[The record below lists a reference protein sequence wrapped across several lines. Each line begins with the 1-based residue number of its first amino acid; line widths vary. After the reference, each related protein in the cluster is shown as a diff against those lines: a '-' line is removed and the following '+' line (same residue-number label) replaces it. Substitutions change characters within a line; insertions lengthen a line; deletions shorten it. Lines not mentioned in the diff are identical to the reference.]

1 MLNRR
6 YYQFGIIFER
16 NKTVLELIRMSKDYG
31 SEQYKVSA
39 LRSVTV
45 AFRDSEFV
53 SILGPSGCGKTTLL
67 NIIGGLDV
75 YTTGDLVINGVSTR
89 KYTDS
94 DWDTYRNHSVGFVF
108 QSYNLIP
115 HQTVLSNVE
124 LALTLSG
131 VSKTERRRRA
141 EQALEKVGLSDQL
154 HKKPNQM
161 SGGQMQR
168 VAIAR
173 ALVNDPEILLA
184 DEPTGALDTATS
196 IQILDLLKEIS
207 QDRLVIMVTHN
218 PELAEKYST
227 RIVSLLDGRV
237 TDDTDPYYPSQQGE
251 DAAGAALTG
260 GDAAGAALTGG
271 DAAGAALT
279 GEDAAGAA
287 LTGGDAAGAALTG
300 EDAAGAAL
308 TGEDAAG
315 AVLTGEDTVSA
326 ALTGEKQSDSSLKK
340 HPETKERRPSKKGKR
355 TKKSMSFFTALSLSF
370 NNLMTKRAR
379 TILTSFAGSI
389 GIIGI
394 ALILAVSTGVQ
405 AYIDSVQRDTLSSYP
420 ITINRE
426 NVNLAAMFTVSEDDT
441 SSEHENDAVYSNPQL
456 YKLFNMIFAPETRE
470 NNLSAFKEFLDT
482 QMDRVQSTTGLY
494 EHVSAIEYI
503 YDVPLNFYVESV
515 DGEYISCDLAEAL
528 QSVASQ
534 DSGEVEGLY
543 EIISAN
549 LSSIN
554 LWQQMQPGTDGK
566 LFSDMLKEQYDVV
579 YGEWPSEADEIV
591 LVLDENNEISDIAF
605 YVLGYMSSD
614 EIAEMAKNAFSGEQ
628 MEYPDRRVEYSDICG
643 KEFKLVMNWEYY
655 TKSDGLWKYIGDNEE
670 AMEMILDNAMTVRIS
685 GIIRKNPDASA
696 GALSA
701 PLAYTSALTAEV
713 MEKTAQ
719 SQILQEQLAS
729 ENSNRDIFTG
739 LPFVSEDLD
748 DMSDEE
754 KAAAVLRYFSELDNK
769 EKAELYVTL
778 ASVPSEE
785 YIKQMVESALAE
797 YDTREKMIEFIAGA
811 MGMDKETIGSYLESY
826 SDEKIRELLAQQL
839 EKAVAESYAQTV
851 KSRVEAIMNTP
862 DENETAYIV
871 EIILSKFSGKDEKAE
886 YIVNDWAEGTGI
898 DRQTLEE
905 YVYSLS
911 DEDFEKALYASAA
924 KEAAVLYAGMSSQ
937 FEESRYAKVAAVFD
951 AEYGA
956 QTDTALL
963 SGYYDICM
971 PTGISG
977 TTLENNLS
985 VIGAADE
992 DNPSSISIYALSF
1005 EDKDVVSSI
1014 IREYNESVGEDD
1026 EIQYTDY
1033 IALLLSGI
1041 TTIINA
1047 ISYVLIAFVAI
1058 SLVVSSIMIGII
1070 TYISVLERTKEIGI
1084 LRAIGASKRDVSL
1097 VFNAETIIVGLAA
1110 GLIGIGLSALLC
1122 LPINAIIQSLSG
1134 IQTLRAFLKP
1144 LHCVILVVISVFLT
1158 MIAGLIPSRIA
1169 AKKDPVEAL
1178 RTE

>member
-16 NKTVLELIRMSKDYG
+16 NKTVLELIRISKDYG

-260 GDAAGAALTGG
+260 
-271 DAAGAALT
+271 
-279 GEDAAGAA
+279 EDA
-287 LTGGDAAGAALTG
+287 D
-300 EDAAGAAL
+300 
-308 TGEDAAG
+308 G
-315 AVLTGEDTVSA
+315 AVLTGEDTVGA

-685 GIIRKNPDASA
+685 GIIRKDPDASA

-871 EIILSKFSGKDEKAE
+871 EIIFSKFSGKDEKAE

>member
-94 DWDTYRNHSVGFVF
+94 DWDTYRNHSIGFVF

-260 GDAAGAALTGG
+260 
-271 DAAGAALT
+271 
-279 GEDAAGAA
+279 ED
-287 LTGGDAAGAALTG
+287 TV
-300 EDAAGAAL
+300 GAAL

-315 AVLTGEDTVSA
+315 AVLTGEDTMGA

-494 EHVSAIEYI
+494 EHVGAIEYI

-628 MEYPDRRVEYSDICG
+628 IEYPDRRVEYSDICG

-851 KSRVEAIMNTP
+851 KTRVEAIMNTP

-871 EIILSKFSGKDEKAE
+871 EIIFSKFSGKDEKAE

-905 YVYSLS
+905 YVYALS

>member
-94 DWDTYRNHSVGFVF
+94 DWDTYRNHSIGFVF

-260 GDAAGAALTGG
+260 
-271 DAAGAALT
+271 
-279 GEDAAGAA
+279 ED
-287 LTGGDAAGAALTG
+287 TV
-300 EDAAGAAL
+300 GAAL

-315 AVLTGEDTVSA
+315 AVLTGEDTVGA
-326 ALTGEKQSDSSLKK
+326 VLTGEKQSDSSLKK

-494 EHVSAIEYI
+494 EHVGAIEYI

-628 MEYPDRRVEYSDICG
+628 IEYPDRRVEYSDICG

-729 ENSNRDIFTG
+729 ENSNRDVFTG

-871 EIILSKFSGKDEKAE
+871 EIIFSKFSGKDEKAE

>member
-16 NKTVLELIRMSKDYG
+16 NKTVLELIRISKDYG

-94 DWDTYRNHSVGFVF
+94 DWDTYRNHSIGFVF

-251 DAAGAALTG
+251 DAAGAV
-260 GDAAGAALTGG
+260 
-271 DAAGAALT
+271 
-279 GEDAAGAA
+279 
-287 LTGGDAAGAALTG
+287 LTG

-315 AVLTGEDTVSA
+315 A

-628 MEYPDRRVEYSDICG
+628 IEYPDRRVEYSDICG

-685 GIIRKNPDASA
+685 GIIRKDPDASA

-871 EIILSKFSGKDEKAE
+871 EIIFSKFSGKDEKAE

>member
-16 NKTVLELIRMSKDYG
+16 NKTVLELIRISKDYG

-94 DWDTYRNHSVGFVF
+94 DWDTYRNHSIGFVF

-260 GDAAGAALTGG
+260 EDTV
-271 DAAGAALT
+271 GAALT
-279 GEDAAGAA
+279 GED
-287 LTGGDAAGAALTG
+287 
-300 EDAAGAAL
+300 
-308 TGEDAAG
+308 
-315 AVLTGEDTVSA
+315 TVGA

-494 EHVSAIEYI
+494 EHVAAIEYI

-685 GIIRKNPDASA
+685 GIIRKDPDASA

-839 EKAVAESYAQTV
+839 EKAVAESYAQAV
-851 KSRVEAIMNTP
+851 KTRVETIMNTP
-862 DENETAYIV
+862 DEKETAYIV
-871 EIILSKFSGKDEKAE
+871 EIIFSKFSGKDEKAE
-886 YIVNDWAEGTGI
+886 YIVNDWAASTGI

-1047 ISYVLIAFVAI
+1047 VSYVLIAFVAI

>member
-16 NKTVLELIRMSKDYG
+16 NKTVLELIRISKDYG

-94 DWDTYRNHSVGFVF
+94 DWDTYRNHSIGFVF

-251 DAAGAALTG
+251 DTV
-260 GDAAGAALTGG
+260 
-271 DAAGAALT
+271 GAALT
-279 GEDAAGAA
+279 GED
-287 LTGGDAAGAALTG
+287 TVGAALTG
-300 EDAAGAAL
+300 EDTVGAAL
-308 TGEDAAG
+308 TGED
-315 AVLTGEDTVSA
+315 TVGA

-494 EHVSAIEYI
+494 EHVSAIEYV

-628 MEYPDRRVEYSDICG
+628 IEYPDRRVEYSDICG

-685 GIIRKNPDASA
+685 GIIRKDPDASA

-871 EIILSKFSGKDEKAE
+871 EIIFSKFSGKDEKAE
-886 YIVNDWAEGTGI
+886 YIVNDWAASTGI

>member
-16 NKTVLELIRMSKDYG
+16 NKTVLELIRISKDYG

-94 DWDTYRNHSVGFVF
+94 DWDTYRNHSIGFVF

-260 GDAAGAALTGG
+260 
-271 DAAGAALT
+271 
-279 GEDAAGAA
+279 
-287 LTGGDAAGAALTG
+287 

-308 TGEDAAG
+308 TGED
-315 AVLTGEDTVSA
+315 TVGA

-340 HPETKERRPSKKGKR
+340 HPETKERRPSKRGKR

-628 MEYPDRRVEYSDICG
+628 IEYPDRRVEYSDVCG

-685 GIIRKNPDASA
+685 GIIRKDPDASA

-871 EIILSKFSGKDEKAE
+871 EIIFSKFSGKDEKAE

>member
-16 NKTVLELIRMSKDYG
+16 NKTVLELIRISKDYG

-94 DWDTYRNHSVGFVF
+94 DWDTYRNHSIGFVF

-251 DAAGAALTG
+251 DAAGAV
-260 GDAAGAALTGG
+260 
-271 DAAGAALT
+271 LT
-279 GEDAAGAA
+279 GEDAAGAV
-287 LTGGDAAGAALTG
+287 LTG

-315 AVLTGEDTVSA
+315 AV
-326 ALTGEKQSDSSLKK
+326 LTGEKQSDSSLKK

-628 MEYPDRRVEYSDICG
+628 IEYPDRRVEYSDICG

-871 EIILSKFSGKDEKAE
+871 EIIFSKFSGKDEKAE

-1014 IREYNESVGEDD
+1014 IREYNESVGENN

>member
-1 MLNRR
+1 MNRR
-6 YYQFGIIFER
+6 YCQFGIIFER
-16 NKTVLELIRMSKDYG
+16 NKTVLELIRISKDYG

-94 DWDTYRNHSVGFVF
+94 DWDTYRNHSIGFVF

-260 GDAAGAALTGG
+260 EDTV
-271 DAAGAALT
+271 GAALT
-279 GEDAAGAA
+279 GEDASG
-287 LTGGDAAGAALTG
+287 
-300 EDAAGAAL
+300 
-308 TGEDAAG
+308 
-315 AVLTGEDTVSA
+315 A

-614 EIAEMAKNAFSGEQ
+614 EIAEMAKNAFSGES
-628 MEYPDRRVEYSDICG
+628 R
-643 KEFKLVMNWEYY
+643 LN
-655 TKSDGLWKYIGDNEE
+655 
-670 AMEMILDNAMTVRIS
+670 ILTEGWS
-685 GIIRKNPDASA
+685 
-696 GALSA
+696 
-701 PLAYTSALTAEV
+701 TA
-713 MEKTAQ
+713 
-719 SQILQEQLAS
+719 I
-729 ENSNRDIFTG
+729 
-739 LPFVSEDLD
+739 
-748 DMSDEE
+748 
-754 KAAAVLRYFSELDNK
+754 
-769 EKAELYVTL
+769 
-778 ASVPSEE
+778 
-785 YIKQMVESALAE
+785 
-797 YDTREKMIEFIAGA
+797 
-811 MGMDKETIGSYLESY
+811 
-826 SDEKIRELLAQQL
+826 
-839 EKAVAESYAQTV
+839 
-851 KSRVEAIMNTP
+851 
-862 DENETAYIV
+862 
-871 EIILSKFSGKDEKAE
+871 
-886 YIVNDWAEGTGI
+886 
-898 DRQTLEE
+898 
-905 YVYSLS
+905 
-911 DEDFEKALYASAA
+911 SAA
-924 KEAAVLYAGMSSQ
+924 RNSSW
-937 FEESRYAKVAAVFD
+937 S
-951 AEYGA
+951 
-956 QTDTALL
+956 
-963 SGYYDICM
+963 
-971 PTGISG
+971 
-977 TTLENNLS
+977 
-985 VIGAADE
+985 
-992 DNPSSISIYALSF
+992 
-1005 EDKDVVSSI
+1005 
-1014 IREYNESVGEDD
+1014 
-1026 EIQYTDY
+1026 
-1033 IALLLSGI
+1033 
-1041 TTIINA
+1041 
-1047 ISYVLIAFVAI
+1047 
-1058 SLVVSSIMIGII
+1058 
-1070 TYISVLERTKEIGI
+1070 
-1084 LRAIGASKRDVSL
+1084 
-1097 VFNAETIIVGLAA
+1097 
-1110 GLIGIGLSALLC
+1110 
-1122 LPINAIIQSLSG
+1122 
-1134 IQTLRAFLKP
+1134 
-1144 LHCVILVVISVFLT
+1144 
-1158 MIAGLIPSRIA
+1158 
-1169 AKKDPVEAL
+1169 
-1178 RTE
+1178 

>member
-16 NKTVLELIRMSKDYG
+16 NKTVLELIRVSKDYG

-94 DWDTYRNHSVGFVF
+94 DWDTYRNHSIGFVF

-131 VSKTERRRRA
+131 VSKAERRRRA

-237 TDDTDPYYPSQQGE
+237 TDDTDPYYPSQQG
-251 DAAGAALTG
+251 
-260 GDAAGAALTGG
+260 G

-279 GEDAAGAA
+279 GEDAV
-287 LTGGDAAGAALTG
+287 GAALTG
-300 EDAAGAAL
+300 EDTVGAAL
-308 TGEDAAG
+308 TGED
-315 AVLTGEDTVSA
+315 TVGA

-628 MEYPDRRVEYSDICG
+628 IEYPDRRVEYSDICG

-871 EIILSKFSGKDEKAE
+871 EIIFSKFSGKDEKAE

>member
-16 NKTVLELIRMSKDYG
+16 NKTVLELIRISKDYG

-94 DWDTYRNHSVGFVF
+94 DWDTYRNHSIGFVF

-260 GDAAGAALTGG
+260 GDAAGAALTGE
-271 DAAGAALT
+271 DTVGAALT
-279 GEDAAGAA
+279 GED
-287 LTGGDAAGAALTG
+287 
-300 EDAAGAAL
+300 
-308 TGEDAAG
+308 
-315 AVLTGEDTVSA
+315 TVGA

-515 DGEYISCDLAEAL
+515 DGEYISCDLVEAL

-886 YIVNDWAEGTGI
+886 YIVNDWAASTGI

>member
-94 DWDTYRNHSVGFVF
+94 DWDTYRNHSIGFVF

-260 GDAAGAALTGG
+260 EDTVGAVLTGGDAAGAALTGG
-271 DAAGAALT
+271 DAAG
-279 GEDAAGAA
+279 
-287 LTGGDAAGAALTG
+287 
-300 EDAAGAAL
+300 
-308 TGEDAAG
+308 
-315 AVLTGEDTVSA
+315 A

-494 EHVSAIEYI
+494 EHVGAIEYI

-685 GIIRKNPDASA
+685 GIIRKDPDASA

>member
-94 DWDTYRNHSVGFVF
+94 DWDTYRNHSIGFVF

-260 GDAAGAALTGG
+260 EDTVGAVLTGGDAAGAALTGG
-271 DAAGAALT
+271 DAAG
-279 GEDAAGAA
+279 
-287 LTGGDAAGAALTG
+287 
-300 EDAAGAAL
+300 
-308 TGEDAAG
+308 
-315 AVLTGEDTVSA
+315 A

-494 EHVSAIEYI
+494 EHVGAIEYI

-685 GIIRKNPDASA
+685 GIIRKDPDASA

-886 YIVNDWAEGTGI
+886 YIVNDWAASTGI

>member
-6 YYQFGIIFER
+6 YYQFGITFER
-16 NKTVLELIRMSKDYG
+16 NKTVLELIRISKDYG

-94 DWDTYRNHSVGFVF
+94 DWDTYRNHSIGFVF

-251 DAAGAALTG
+251 DT
-260 GDAAGAALTGG
+260 
-271 DAAGAALT
+271 AGAALT
-279 GEDAAGAA
+279 GEDADGAA
-287 LTGGDAAGAALTG
+287 LTGGDT
-300 EDAAGAAL
+300 
-308 TGEDAAG
+308 AG
-315 AVLTGEDTVSA
+315 AVLTGEDAAGA

-685 GIIRKNPDASA
+685 GIIRKDPDASA

-871 EIILSKFSGKDEKAE
+871 EIIFSKFSGKDEKAE

>member
-94 DWDTYRNHSVGFVF
+94 DWDTYRNHSIGFVF

-260 GDAAGAALTGG
+260 
-271 DAAGAALT
+271 
-279 GEDAAGAA
+279 ED
-287 LTGGDAAGAALTG
+287 TV
-300 EDAAGAAL
+300 GAAL

-315 AVLTGEDTVSA
+315 AVLTGEDTVGA
-326 ALTGEKQSDSSLKK
+326 VLTGEKQSDSSLKK

-494 EHVSAIEYI
+494 EHVGAIEYI

-628 MEYPDRRVEYSDICG
+628 IEYPDRRVEYSDICG

-685 GIIRKNPDASA
+685 GIIRKDPDASA

-871 EIILSKFSGKDEKAE
+871 EIIFSKFSGKDEKAE

>member
-6 YYQFGIIFER
+6 HYQFGIIFER
-16 NKTVLELIRMSKDYG
+16 NKTVLELIRISKDYG

-94 DWDTYRNHSVGFVF
+94 DWDTYRNHSIGFVF

-260 GDAAGAALTGG
+260 
-271 DAAGAALT
+271 
-279 GEDAAGAA
+279 EDAAGAA

-300 EDAAGAAL
+300 EDTAG
-308 TGEDAAG
+308 
-315 AVLTGEDTVSA
+315 A

-628 MEYPDRRVEYSDICG
+628 IEYPDRRVEYSDICG

-685 GIIRKNPDASA
+685 GIIRKDPDASA

-871 EIILSKFSGKDEKAE
+871 EIIFSKFSGKDEKAE

>member
-6 YYQFGIIFER
+6 YCQFGIIFER
-16 NKTVLELIRMSKDYG
+16 NKTVLELIRISKDYG

-94 DWDTYRNHSVGFVF
+94 DWDTYRNHSIGFVF

-260 GDAAGAALTGG
+260 
-271 DAAGAALT
+271 
-279 GEDAAGAA
+279 EDAAGAA
-287 LTGGDAAGAALTG
+287 LTGGDAAG
-300 EDAAGAAL
+300 
-308 TGEDAAG
+308 
-315 AVLTGEDTVSA
+315 A

-628 MEYPDRRVEYSDICG
+628 IEYPDRRVEYSDICG

-871 EIILSKFSGKDEKAE
+871 EIIFSKFSGKDEKAE

>member
-94 DWDTYRNHSVGFVF
+94 DWDTYRNHSIGFVF

-260 GDAAGAALTGG
+260 
-271 DAAGAALT
+271 
-279 GEDAAGAA
+279 EDAAGAA
-287 LTGGDAAGAALTG
+287 LTGGDAAG
-300 EDAAGAAL
+300 
-308 TGEDAAG
+308 
-315 AVLTGEDTVSA
+315 A

-494 EHVSAIEYI
+494 EHVGAIEYI

-628 MEYPDRRVEYSDICG
+628 IEYPDRRVEYSDICG

-685 GIIRKNPDASA
+685 GIIRKDPDASA

-871 EIILSKFSGKDEKAE
+871 EIIFSKFSGKDEKAE
-886 YIVNDWAEGTGI
+886 YIVNDWAASTGI

>member
-6 YYQFGIIFER
+6 HYQFGIIFER
-16 NKTVLELIRMSKDYG
+16 NKTVLELIRISKDYG

-94 DWDTYRNHSVGFVF
+94 DWDTYRNHSIGFVF

-251 DAAGAALTG
+251 DAAGAVLTG
-260 GDAAGAALTGG
+260 EDAAGAV
-271 DAAGAALT
+271 LT

-287 LTGGDAAGAALTG
+287 LTGGDAAG
-300 EDAAGAAL
+300 
-308 TGEDAAG
+308 
-315 AVLTGEDTVSA
+315 A

-628 MEYPDRRVEYSDICG
+628 IEYPDRRVEYSDICG

-851 KSRVEAIMNTP
+851 KTRVEAIMNTP

-871 EIILSKFSGKDEKAE
+871 EIIFSKFSGKDEKAE